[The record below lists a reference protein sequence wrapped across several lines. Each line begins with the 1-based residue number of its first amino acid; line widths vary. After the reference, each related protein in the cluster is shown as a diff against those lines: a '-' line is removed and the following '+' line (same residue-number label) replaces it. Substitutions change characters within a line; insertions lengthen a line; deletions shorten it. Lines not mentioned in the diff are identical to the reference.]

1 MYKGQSIRSLLC
13 AEFVE
18 LTLFSIEYTP
28 HQSLKLLLSGK
39 LQNRTKRPK
48 GVPKLKCPAKLQRAQ
63 HLTHESHLRHSSY
76 KSYHEIDSLHTFYS
90 DI

>member
-1 MYKGQSIRSLLC
+1 MYKGLSIHSLLC

-48 GVPKLKCPAKLQRAQ
+48 GVPKLKCPRKATAS
-63 HLTHESHLRHSSY
+63 LTPY
-76 KSYHEIDSLHTFYS
+76 T
-90 DI
+90 